1 MGPVT
6 SNGAARILAVDDRQE
21 NLTAVEAVLAPLG
34 HHLVTAGSGEEA
46 LRHLLRDDFAVILMD
61 VRMPTMDGF
70 ETVEL
75 MKRRKRNEDT
85 AVIFLTGVEKEARQ
99 VFRGYSAGAVD
110 YISKPVDADVM
121 RSKVA
126 VLVDLHQKTAALKES
141 EERFRTA
148 FANAPIGIALIA
160 PDGEWLQANEALCDM
175 LGRSPA
181 ELFRRPLYEL
191 TCPEDRQRELREF
204 RRLIAEK
211 PRFHQAEKH
220 LVHSDGRVVRALV
233 SVSLA
238 VDAQGRP
245 LNFIWQLVDVTELER
260 RAAELER
267 SNAELEQFGSIAAHD
282 LSEPLRVISGFADL
296 LQSRYAAQLDEEGNR
311 LLDTIGD
318 GSARMQRV
326 IDDLLAYAQIGRETP
341 REPVACDE
349 VVEQTLATLVHR
361 IEETGAV
368 VKVDPLP
375 TVEGD
380 PTQLG
385 QLFQNLIGNALK
397 FTGDRRPKVHVSA
410 ASEGAAWRFSV
421 RDNGLGVDPQHVER
435 IFEPFRRLHTRD
447 AFPGTGIGLAIAARI
462 VELHGGRIW
471 VEPAPGGGSVFT
483 FTTADRANGSG

>member
-1 MGPVT
+1 MS
-6 SNGAARILAVDDRQE
+6 SNGGARILAVDDHRE
-21 NLTAVEAVLAPLG
+21 NLTALEAVLAPLG
-34 HHLVTAGSGEEA
+34 HDVVTAGSGEEA
-46 LRHLLRDDFAVILMD
+46 LGHLLRDDFAVILMD

-85 AVIFLTGVEKEARQ
+85 SVIFLTGVEKEARQ

-110 YISKPVDADVM
+110 YMSKPVDADVM

-160 PDGEWLQANEALCDM
+160 PDGEWLQANEALCAM

-181 ELFRRPLYEL
+181 ELFKRPIYEL
-191 TCPEDRQRELREF
+191 TCPEDRQREQRELR
-204 RRLIAEK
+204 RVIAEK
-211 PRFHQAEKH
+211 PRFHQTEKR
-220 LVHSDGRVVRALV
+220 LVRSDGQVVRALV

-282 LSEPLRVISGFADL
+282 LSEPLRVISGFAEL
-296 LQSRYAAQLDEEGNR
+296 LQRRYAPQLDQEGNR
-311 LLDTIGD
+311 LLDVIGD

-326 IDDLLAYAQIGRETP
+326 IDDLLAYAKVGRETS
-341 REPVACDE
+341 REPVACDG
-349 VVEQTLATLVHR
+349 VLEQTLAALAQR
-361 IEETGAV
+361 IEETGAIV
-368 VKVDPLP
+368 TVESLP

-380 PTQLG
+380 RTQLG

-397 FTGDRRPKVHVSA
+397 FTGDARPEVHVSA
-410 ASEGAAWRFSV
+410 ARDGQAWRFSV
-421 RDNGLGVDPQHVER
+421 RDNGLGIDPQHAER
-435 IFEPFRRLHTRD
+435 IFEPFRRLHTRH
-447 AFPGTGIGLAIAARI
+447 AFPGTGIGLAIAKRI

-471 VEPAPGGGSVFT
+471 VETASGGGSVFT
-483 FTTADRANGSG
+483 FTIADHGNGGG